1 MDPLSQVKKSLNDL
15 GIPCPHGTT
24 STLPLTK
31 ESVPHNTHL
40 VSEVDML
47 APWERLRQ
55 NVFYL
60 LIRGNVL
67 EPYNFLLDPISDE
80 MILDADVLGPL
91 MKHRI
96 LRELN
101 AALIVTMNNRRPQ
114 LKIK

>member
-1 MDPLSQVKKSLNDL
+1 MDPLSQVIKSLNDL
-15 GIPCPHGTT
+15 GTLVPLVQK

-55 NVFYL
+55 NVCYL

-67 EPYNFLLDPISDE
+67 EFHNSFLNPISDE
-80 MILDADVLGPL
+80 VILDPNVFGPV
-91 MKHRI
+91 MKYMI
-96 LRELN
+96 LREFDIT
-101 AALIVTMNNRRPQ
+101 LIITLYNCRSQ
-114 LKIK
+114 L